1 MRRKNLFGEKEC
13 LDEIGFSILGLFL
26 FDFYKFLF
34 GMYTL
39 DAELEHVTRHTLAC
53 HFDMVVANVGTPSWP
68 FMGILGSIYLKP
80 LECIY
85 EAIFFPTSQFNERV
99 KP

>member
-1 MRRKNLFGEKEC
+1 M
-13 LDEIGFSILGLFL
+13 DEIGFSILGLFL